1 MHTHTHVHSNCRTAS
16 PFDTIWIFFQMRK
29 EQTTQCYARVCCRN
43 SVFSSV
49 QRYTMAAPHRNR
61 THQRRS
67 ARLTTRSAVPCFP
80 TYSFLPKVETFFI
93 PEKMFVVQTFC
104 LLYLCWQLY
113 SIAPRGGRLG
123 FGCGVS
129 PYLLRSKLLSGG
141 LRR

>member
-1 MHTHTHVHSNCRTAS
+1 M
-16 PFDTIWIFFQMRK
+16 PFNTPDIFAFGK
-29 EQTTQCYARVCCRN
+29 LCVPFGELVWKKGLP
-43 SVFSSV
+43 F
-49 QRYTMAAPHRNR
+49 P
-61 THQRRS
+61 S
-67 ARLTTRSAVPCFP
+67 ARSAVPCFP

-93 PEKMFVVQTFC
+93 PGKMFVVQTFC

-141 LRR
+141 LLRMGDPLG